1 MTQFLTN
8 WGPHILAFISGW
20 VFAVGMWFS
29 KHPEDFIILE
39 ETDETEFVFED
50 NYEA

>member
-1 MTQFLTN
+1 MTQFLTA
-8 WGPHILAFISGW
+8 WGPHILAFLSGICFTLGLW
-20 VFAVGMWFS
+20 CS
-29 KHPEDFIILE
+29 KHPEDFLILE